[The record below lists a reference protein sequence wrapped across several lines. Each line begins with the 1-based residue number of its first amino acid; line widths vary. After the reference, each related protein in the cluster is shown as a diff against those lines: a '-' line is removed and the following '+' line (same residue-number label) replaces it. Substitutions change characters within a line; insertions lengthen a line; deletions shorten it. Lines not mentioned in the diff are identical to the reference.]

1 MKKIFSFLGLALLF
15 ASCDGDYTDWAQP
28 NEEAQNPIA
37 VEVSA
42 AEAPSIQ
49 FGNNMDADIQIFV
62 PTINAEEGATVNYL
76 VALYDA
82 ARTNKVEL
90 EANAQGKVSTD
101 ELKAAIIQLYG
112 KRPVEREV
120 PVVVEYAIVNGKAM
134 LTHAET
140 YLYVSLDPNDVPV
153 IENHYYYVGA
163 TNNWSDSDMTYEL
176 KNGGGD
182 VYDDPIFTAV
192 IPAPKDGD
200 GNRVDNWFKIA
211 PESAYTS
218 GDFWNNLW
226 GVAENGDASLTGNLA
241 FGDIGAFCMP
251 ASDGAVAYKIS
262 IDMLGQTYEITPLTF
277 SEYIYEA
284 GVNNSWGNYQQ
295 PLYCPAM
302 DGHYTGFFE
311 AKEESW
317 TDGKGAFKFRGAAD
331 NWDNGNYGAGEN
343 DDNGGS
349 LIDDGNSGNIFVT
362 PGFYRADV
370 DLTTMTFTLTRIYSV
385 FVVGSSVG
393 NDWDNGV
400 QMTFNSSEH
409 CWECV
414 TTLTEGVIKF
424 KGNGTW
430 DSQDGN
436 WGGTLDNIINGSNDN
451 IPVTTT
457 GLVRIKFYPLCD
469 TKSYAT
475 ITPAS

>member
-28 NEEAQNPIA
+28 NEETQNPIA

-134 LTHAET
+134 LTNAET

-277 SEYIYEA
+277 GEFVYFIGATDGWSQAVQKLASPDFDGVYTGYIYCA
-284 GVNNSWGNYQQ
+284 DPNGWGN
-295 PLYCPAM
+295 
-302 DGHYTGFFE
+302 E
-311 AKEESW
+311 
-317 TDGKGAFKFRGAAD
+317 FKFQKVPGDWGSEINSGHMTGGISGDFAD
-331 NWDNGNYGAGEN
+331 GGGNIKATAGE
-343 DDNGGS
+343 G
-349 LIDDGNSGNIFVT
+349 LYYVEL
-362 PGFYRADV
+362 
-370 DLTTMTFTLTRIYSV
+370 DLLNNTLKSTRIYNMNL
-385 FVVGSSVG
+385 VG
-393 NDWDNGV
+393 NFNGWNPADDA
-400 QMTFNSSEH
+400 QTMTWNATDYCFEITGAG
-409 CWECV
+409 V
-414 TTLTEGVIKF
+414 TADGWKFTANNGWGINLGGDINDLT
-424 KGNGTW
+424 
-430 DSQDGN
+430 QDGDN
-436 WGGTLDNIINGSNDN
+436 LAAVGT
-451 IPVTTT
+451 T
-457 GLVRIKFYPLCD
+457 IKLYPTRKTSDKIYC
-469 TKSYAT
+469 TVE
-475 ITPAS
+475 

>member
-28 NEEAQNPIA
+28 NEEPQNPIA

-134 LTHAET
+134 LTNAET

-277 SEYIYEA
+277 GEFVYFIGATDGWSQAVQKLASPDFDGVYTGYIYCA
-284 GVNNSWGNYQQ
+284 DPNGWGN
-295 PLYCPAM
+295 
-302 DGHYTGFFE
+302 E
-311 AKEESW
+311 
-317 TDGKGAFKFRGAAD
+317 FKFQKVPGDWGSEINSGHMTGGISGDFAD
-331 NWDNGNYGAGEN
+331 GGGNIKATAGE
-343 DDNGGS
+343 GLYS
-349 LIDDGNSGNIFVT
+349 VEL
-362 PGFYRADV
+362 
-370 DLTTMTFTLTRIYSV
+370 DLLNNTLKSTRIYNMNL
-385 FVVGSSVG
+385 VG
-393 NDWDNGV
+393 NFNGWNPADDA
-400 QMTFNSSEH
+400 QTMTWNATDYCFEITGAG
-409 CWECV
+409 V
-414 TTLTEGVIKF
+414 TADGWKFTANNGWGINLGGDINDLT
-424 KGNGTW
+424 
-430 DSQDGN
+430 QDGDN
-436 WGGTLDNIINGSNDN
+436 LAAVGT
-451 IPVTTT
+451 T
-457 GLVRIKFYPLCD
+457 IKLYPTRKTSDKIYC
-469 TKSYAT
+469 TVE
-475 ITPAS
+475 

>member
-82 ARTNKVEL
+82 ARANKVEL

-134 LTHAET
+134 LTNAET

-277 SEYIYEA
+277 SEFVYFIGATDGWSQAVQKLASPDFDGVYTGYIYCA
-284 GVNNSWGNYQQ
+284 DPNGWGN
-295 PLYCPAM
+295 
-302 DGHYTGFFE
+302 E
-311 AKEESW
+311 
-317 TDGKGAFKFRGAAD
+317 FKFQKVPGDWGSEINSGHMTGGISGDFAD
-331 NWDNGNYGAGEN
+331 GGGNFKATAGE
-343 DDNGGS
+343 G
-349 LIDDGNSGNIFVT
+349 LYYVEL
-362 PGFYRADV
+362 
-370 DLTTMTFTLTRIYSV
+370 DLLNNTLKSTRIYNMNL
-385 FVVGSSVG
+385 VG
-393 NDWDNGV
+393 NFNGWNPADDA
-400 QMTFNSSEH
+400 QTMTWNATDYCFEITGAG
-409 CWECV
+409 V
-414 TTLTEGVIKF
+414 TADGWKFTANNGWGINLGGDINDLT
-424 KGNGTW
+424 
-430 DSQDGN
+430 QDGDN
-436 WGGTLDNIINGSNDN
+436 LAAVGT
-451 IPVTTT
+451 T
-457 GLVRIKFYPLCD
+457 IKLYPTRKTSDKIYC
-469 TKSYAT
+469 TVE
-475 ITPAS
+475 

>member
-28 NEEAQNPIA
+28 NEETQNPIA

-82 ARTNKVEL
+82 ARANKVEL

-134 LTHAET
+134 LTNAET

-277 SEYIYEA
+277 GEFVYFIGATDGWSQAVQKLASPDFDGVYTGYIYCA
-284 GVNNSWGNYQQ
+284 DPNGWGN
-295 PLYCPAM
+295 
-302 DGHYTGFFE
+302 E
-311 AKEESW
+311 
-317 TDGKGAFKFRGAAD
+317 FKFQKVPGDWGSEINSGHMTGGISGDFAD
-331 NWDNGNYGAGEN
+331 GGGNIKATAGE
-343 DDNGGS
+343 G
-349 LIDDGNSGNIFVT
+349 LYYVEL
-362 PGFYRADV
+362 
-370 DLTTMTFTLTRIYSV
+370 DLLNNTLKSTRIYNMNL
-385 FVVGSSVG
+385 VG
-393 NDWDNGV
+393 NFNGWNPADDA
-400 QMTFNSSEH
+400 QTMTWNATDYCFEITGAG
-409 CWECV
+409 V
-414 TTLTEGVIKF
+414 TADGWKFTANNGWGINLGGDINDLT
-424 KGNGTW
+424 
-430 DSQDGN
+430 QDGDN
-436 WGGTLDNIINGSNDN
+436 LAAVGT
-451 IPVTTT
+451 T
-457 GLVRIKFYPLCD
+457 IKLYPTRKTSDKIYC
-469 TKSYAT
+469 TVE
-475 ITPAS
+475 

>member
-82 ARTNKVEL
+82 ARANKVEL

-134 LTHAET
+134 LTNAET

-218 GDFWNNLW
+218 GDFWKNLW

-277 SEYIYEA
+277 GEFVYFIGATDGWSQAVQKLASPDFDGVYTGYIYCA
-284 GVNNSWGNYQQ
+284 DPNGWGN
-295 PLYCPAM
+295 
-302 DGHYTGFFE
+302 E
-311 AKEESW
+311 
-317 TDGKGAFKFRGAAD
+317 FKFQKVPGDWGSEINSGHMTGGISGDFAD
-331 NWDNGNYGAGEN
+331 GDDNIKATAGE
-343 DDNGGS
+343 G
-349 LIDDGNSGNIFVT
+349 LYYVEL
-362 PGFYRADV
+362 
-370 DLTTMTFTLTRIYSV
+370 DLLNNTLKGTRIYNMNL
-385 FVVGSSVG
+385 VG
-393 NDWDNGV
+393 NFNGWNPADDA
-400 QMTFNSSEH
+400 QTMTWNATDYCFEITGAG
-409 CWECV
+409 V
-414 TTLTEGVIKF
+414 TADGWKFTANNGWGINLGGDINDLT
-424 KGNGTW
+424 
-430 DSQDGN
+430 QDGDN
-436 WGGTLDNIINGSNDN
+436 LAAVGT
-451 IPVTTT
+451 T
-457 GLVRIKFYPLCD
+457 IKLYPTRKTSDKIYC
-469 TKSYAT
+469 TVE
-475 ITPAS
+475 

>member
-28 NEEAQNPIA
+28 NEEPQNPIA

-134 LTHAET
+134 LTNAET

-277 SEYIYEA
+277 GEFVYFIGATDGWSQAVQKLASPDFDGVYTGYIYCA
-284 GVNNSWGNYQQ
+284 DPNGWGN
-295 PLYCPAM
+295 
-302 DGHYTGFFE
+302 E
-311 AKEESW
+311 
-317 TDGKGAFKFRGAAD
+317 FKFQKVPGDWGSEINSGHMTGGISGDFAD
-331 NWDNGNYGAGEN
+331 GGGNIKATAGE
-343 DDNGGS
+343 G
-349 LIDDGNSGNIFVT
+349 LYYVEL
-362 PGFYRADV
+362 
-370 DLTTMTFTLTRIYSV
+370 DLLNNTLKSTRIYNMNL
-385 FVVGSSVG
+385 VG
-393 NDWDNGV
+393 NFNGWNPADDA
-400 QMTFNSSEH
+400 QTMTWNATDYCFEITGAG
-409 CWECV
+409 V
-414 TTLTEGVIKF
+414 TADGWKFTANNGWGINLGGDINDLT
-424 KGNGTW
+424 
-430 DSQDGN
+430 QDGDN
-436 WGGTLDNIINGSNDN
+436 LAAVGT
-451 IPVTTT
+451 T
-457 GLVRIKFYPLCD
+457 IKLYPTRKTSDKIYC
-469 TKSYAT
+469 TVE
-475 ITPAS
+475 